1 MHSRFHGSINP
12 FACNDCGAT
21 FARKFQLINHGK
33 LHGRVPHSCTV
44 CGREFLQKRTLATH
58 MKTHTGEASFPCLAC
73 GEGFA
78 SKAELNAH
86 NRLVHG
92 GLNPNAPNTTIVTN
106 KTATVIQQ
114 QQQNQAQQQAA
125 QQAAQQ
131 QAAQQ
136 QAAAQQAANAQVQH
150 QVQQQQVQQQQVQQQ
165 QQQQIE
171 VQHLQ
176 QQAQTV
182 TVVGNPNILTT
193 ISGETPPRL
202 QYACREC
209 GSVFNSRE
217 GLALH
222 LRLHS
227 GDKSLINDLCALTA
241 SIPGHLFQGVNQ
253 SKFLIS
259 PN

>member
-1 MHSRFHGSINP
+1 M
-12 FACNDCGAT
+12 
-21 FARKFQLINHGK
+21 
-33 LHGRVPHSCTV
+33 
-44 CGREFLQKRTLATH
+44 
-58 MKTHTGEASFPCLAC
+58 
-73 GEGFA
+73 
-78 SKAELNAH
+78 NAH

-114 QQQNQAQQQAA
+114 QQQSQQQAQQQAQQVAQQQAQQQA

-131 QAAQQ
+131 Q
-136 QAAAQQAANAQVQH
+136 QVA
-150 QVQQQQVQQQQVQQQ
+150 QQ

-171 VQHLQ
+171 VQHIQ
-176 QQAQTV
+176 QQQQQPQTV

-253 SKFLIS
+253 SKFYSCYLIIILANDKIFFINS
-259 PN
+259 S

>member
-1 MHSRFHGSINP
+1 MAFFFDNYWR
-12 FACNDCGAT
+12 
-21 FARKFQLINHGK
+21 
-33 LHGRVPHSCTV
+33 
-44 CGREFLQKRTLATH
+44 
-58 MKTHTGEASFPCLAC
+58 THTGEASFPCLAC

-114 QQQNQAQQQAA
+114 QQSQAQQHAAQQAAAHQQAQQQAA
-125 QQAAQQ
+125 QQQ
-131 QAAQQ
+131 AQQ
-136 QAAAQQAANAQVQH
+136 QAAAQQAAVQA
-150 QVQQQQVQQQQVQQQ
+150 QQQH

-171 VQHLQ
+171 VQHIQ
-176 QQAQTV
+176 QQPQTV
-182 TVVGNPNILTT
+182 TVVGNPNILTAT

-253 SKFLIS
+253 SE
-259 PN
+259 